1 MRVVC
6 TGHGPMGESRIRS
19 DREVPAVAFPGTGA
33 VVPLWSADAPA
44 AYPDSGANP
53 QAEGFFPP
61 LGGVR
66 ASLIRVD
73 PVEVARRVGGDI
85 DTVAPGLAKSMED
98 ADAGVHRTDT
108 TDLVYVIDGSIAL
121 TVGADRVVLH
131 AGDVVVQNG
140 TSHSWRNEGNRPAT
154 LLVFMIGAIRTAPGK
169 SKPKIPKSA

>member
-6 TGHGPMGESRIRS
+6 TGHGPSGESRIRS
-19 DREVPAVAFPGTGA
+19 DREAPAIPFPGTGA

-53 QAEGFFPP
+53 RSEGFFPP

-73 PVEVARRVGGDI
+73 PVEVARQVGGDVDAI
-85 DTVAPGLAKSMED
+85 APGLAESMED
-98 ADAGVHRTDT
+98 AGAGVHRTDT
-108 TDLVYVIDGSIAL
+108 TDLVYIADGSIAL

-131 AGDVVVQNG
+131 AGDLVVQNG
-140 TSHSWRNEGNRPAT
+140 TSHSWRNEGDRPAT
-154 LLVFMIGAIRTAPGK
+154 LLVFMIGAIRTAP
-169 SKPKIPKSA
+169 

>member
-1 MRVVC
+1 MRVVR

-33 VVPLWSADAPA
+33 VAALWSADAPA
-44 AYPDSGANP
+44 AYPDSGASP
-53 QAEGFFPP
+53 AAEGFFPP

-73 PVEVARRVGGDI
+73 PVEAARQVGGDL
-85 DTVAPGLAKSMED
+85 DTVAPGLVESMED
-98 ADAGVHRTDT
+98 ANAGVHRTDT
-108 TDLVYVIDGSIAL
+108 TDLVYIVDGSIAL

-140 TSHSWRNEGNRPAT
+140 TSHSWRNDGDRPAT
-154 LLVFMIGAIRTAPGK
+154 LLVFMIGAIRAAPR
-169 SKPKIPKSA
+169 